1 MNCFFERF
9 NKVSVCLCKSATE
22 PLRRVRIIATAIA
35 LVLLIL
41 IPPAGGQELQLIDN
55 LHVRPSHRSKKN
67 WIRGDILFKTGCTHK
82 RAALITTPITNYG

>member
-55 LHVRPSHRSKKN
+55 LHVRPSHRSKK
-67 WIRGDILFKTGCTHK
+67 IGS
-82 RAALITTPITNYG
+82 AATFYSKPGARIKGRP